1 MNDIIELIKQN
12 LENGTNSEIKN
23 QTIELL
29 IKARAIEILRPKAE
43 EGMGYAMEA
52 ISRIAAT
59 TKVVELPIV
68 RQDEE

>member
-12 LENGTNSEIKN
+12 IENDTNSEIKN

-59 TKVVELPIV
+59 TKVVELPMV

>member
-12 LENGTNSEIKN
+12 IENGTNSEIKN